1 MPRARSC
8 LAKPWD
14 VVTHTVASLPAQPC
28 KNAADD
34 GRRLIPSSCAMSVWI
49 EYTSGTPA
57 PAHSNAKGT
66 FEKRSVMITA
76 RTTFLSLLF
85 LSLVVPSICVS
96 SRSFLTSRSSCRV
109 NRDQIFHTNPGP
121 GASVSVPGKFARWY
135 RGIFVFGSWL
145 STVQSSTAYPPRSSS
160 RAYSRQ
166 RAATPPAPLMSVT
179 EGTRSMTTPG
189 SGSFSGK
196 RLAAAS
202 AHAPARSDA
211 IELGV
216 VGGEVAD
223 PTRRRDTGEDG
234 TSQDP
239 EDVVEGTATSRR
251 LGDMTGPERLRRID
265 GTYETRVPNV
275 AGSARAHLPLGRP
288 RVSSRVP
295 RGIRE
300 VRTAISPPVP
310 RGVTPRRLRPR
321 RVSYSE

>member
-1 MPRARSC
+1 
-8 LAKPWD
+8 
-14 VVTHTVASLPAQPC
+14 
-28 KNAADD
+28 
-34 GRRLIPSSCAMSVWI
+34 
-49 EYTSGTPA
+49 
-57 PAHSNAKGT
+57 
-66 FEKRSVMITA
+66 
-76 RTTFLSLLF
+76 
-85 LSLVVPSICVS
+85 
-96 SRSFLTSRSSCRV
+96 
-109 NRDQIFHTNPGP
+109 
-121 GASVSVPGKFARWY
+121 
-135 RGIFVFGSWL
+135 
-145 STVQSSTAYPPRSSS
+145 
-160 RAYSRQ
+160 
-166 RAATPPAPLMSVT
+166 
-179 EGTRSMTTPG
+179 MTTPG
-189 SGSFSGK
+189 SFSGE

-265 GTYETRVPNV
+265 GSEDGGRFDGTYETRVPNV
-275 AGSARAHLPLGRP
+275 AGSARARLPLDRP

-321 RVSYSE
+321 RVSRSDRVRVVVCRQKVRRDIDRPSSIPTKNDIII